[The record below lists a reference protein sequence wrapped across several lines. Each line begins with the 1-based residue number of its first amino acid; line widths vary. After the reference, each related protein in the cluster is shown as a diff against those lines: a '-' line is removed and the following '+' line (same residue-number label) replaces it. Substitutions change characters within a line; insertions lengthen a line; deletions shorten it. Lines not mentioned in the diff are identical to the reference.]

1 MTASPASAAAP
12 RIVLDTNAV
21 LDGWVF
27 CDASARTLVAAVE
40 CGNLRWVAC
49 PGMRTELARALGYAS
64 LAKWA
69 PYSERMLTVFDQLA
83 EMMPLPATLP
93 GLRCSDPDDQ
103 VYLDLAVASGARWL
117 LTHDRALL
125 RLARPARALGIQIL
139 KPALWP

>member
-1 MTASPASAAAP
+1 MTVAPAVADAP

-27 CDASARTLVAAVE
+27 CDAGAQALVAAVE
-40 CGNLRWVAC
+40 SGSVRWVAC
-49 PGMRTELARALGYAS
+49 TTMRNELARTLSYNS

-69 PYSERMLTVFDQLA
+69 PDRERMLTAFDQLA
-83 EMMPLPATLP
+83 EMVPIPATLP

-125 RLARPARALGIQIL
+125 RLARRARALGLQIL
-139 KPALWP
+139 KPALWS